1 MKKKVGLFLFT
12 LALLLGSASIAFA
25 TVSGSEEKEAAKPS
39 RTATSSEG
47 ENKDITYEVT
57 TLHSVTSGEAV
68 VGARLQIL
76 DKDGNIKADWVTDGK
91 DFELTAELIAGETY
105 TLHEVSAPAGYIKAA
120 DQTFTVGEDGS
131 VDEIVM
137 QDDYT
142 KVELLKIS
150 AKTGEPLAGAHLQ
163 VLAPDGEVVLDWVT
177 DGTAVRVDG
186 LLAAGVRYTLHEVS
200 APAGY
205 VKAADQTFT
214 VGEDGELQKITMVN
228 DYTKIRIRK
237 VVK

>member
-1 MKKKVGLFLFT
+1 MKKKLGFFLFT

-68 VGARLQIL
+68 VGARMQIL

-91 DFELTAELIAGETY
+91 DFELTAELLAGETY
-105 TLHEVSAPAGYIKAA
+105 TLHEVSAPAGYI
-120 DQTFTVGEDGS
+120 
-131 VDEIVM
+131 
-137 QDDYT
+137 
-142 KVELLKIS
+142 
-150 AKTGEPLAGAHLQ
+150 
-163 VLAPDGEVVLDWVT
+163 
-177 DGTAVRVDG
+177 
-186 LLAAGVRYTLHEVS
+186 
-200 APAGY
+200 
-205 VKAADQTFT
+205 KAADQTFT